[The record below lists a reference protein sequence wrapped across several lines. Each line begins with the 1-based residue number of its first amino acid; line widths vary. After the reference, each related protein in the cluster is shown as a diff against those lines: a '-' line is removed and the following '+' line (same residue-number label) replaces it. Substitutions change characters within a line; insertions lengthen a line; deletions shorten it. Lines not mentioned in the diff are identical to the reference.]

1 MWSAN
6 RMEWRLR
13 RKKEDKNGRASNVC
27 CITNNYVGEH
37 EAHAPQNTTTK
48 PQHTLIP
55 KTDSK
60 EHTHMVSISC
70 IQSTSHYHDVHFDI
84 K

>member
-1 MWSAN
+1 MA
-6 RMEWRLR
+6 
-13 RKKEDKNGRASNVC
+13 
-27 CITNNYVGEH
+27 EH
-37 EAHAPQNTTTK
+37 PTFAAEQIIVWENMKHTHTPQNTTTTK
-48 PQHTLIP
+48 PGHTLIP

-60 EHTHMVSISC
+60 KHTHMVSISC